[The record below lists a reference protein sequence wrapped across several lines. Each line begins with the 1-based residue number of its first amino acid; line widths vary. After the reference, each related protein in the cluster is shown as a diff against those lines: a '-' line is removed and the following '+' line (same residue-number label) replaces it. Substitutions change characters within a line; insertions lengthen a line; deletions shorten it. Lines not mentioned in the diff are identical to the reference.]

1 MSPALRWLAIGLVI
15 LGGAVTGAYVRERQ
29 SPRALPGPVVH
40 DLKPA
45 PATGPLP
52 RVPLRRPDFTL
63 SDPAGQHHSV
73 AEWDGRLLV
82 VNFWATWCAPCRR
95 EIPLLNRL
103 AAEPAAKDLTV
114 LGIAVDFPD
123 DVRTFLTKMP
133 LNYPVLIGEQ
143 DGLDVATAFG
153 VRDMAFPF
161 TAFVDRHGRVF
172 SVHLGELHESDVRTT
187 LSLIDRV
194 DAGKLDI
201 EAARRELAA
210 TVAGPH
216 PGV

>member
-1 MSPALRWLAIGLVI
+1 VSPALRWLAIGLVI
-15 LGGAVTGAYVRERQ
+15 LGGAVAGAYIRDRQ
-29 SPRALPGPVVH
+29 LHGAAPVPVVH
-40 DLKPA
+40 ELKPA
-45 PATGPLP
+45 PATGSLP
-52 RVPLRRPDFTL
+52 QVPVRRPEFTL
-63 SDPAGQHHSV
+63 SDPAGQRHSV
-73 AEWDGRLLV
+73 SEWDGRLLV

-123 DVRTFLTKMP
+123 DVRKFLAKMP
-133 LNYPVLIGEQ
+133 LHYPVLIGEQ

-153 VRDMAFPF
+153 VQDMAFPF

-172 SVHLGELHESDVRTT
+172 SVHLGELHEADVRTT
-187 LSLIDRV
+187 LSLIDKV
-194 DAGKLDI
+194 DAGTLDI

-210 TVAGPH
+210 TAARPH